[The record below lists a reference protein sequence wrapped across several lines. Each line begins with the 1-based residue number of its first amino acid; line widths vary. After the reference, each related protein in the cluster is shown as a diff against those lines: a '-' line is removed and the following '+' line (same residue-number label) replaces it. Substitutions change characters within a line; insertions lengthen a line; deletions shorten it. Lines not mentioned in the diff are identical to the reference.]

1 MFMRIMAIL
10 CAYPGSSTRSRT
22 MPPDTTRRDQR
33 LDALRGILASGNVR
47 GQGELV
53 DLLRG
58 RGFTVTQSSVS
69 RDLRALAVAKVR
81 GAYRLPT
88 DAAPDRLARLGEV
101 LRDSVRGT
109 VGAGANLLVVHTVV
123 GMATRVGSL
132 LDRSGWTE
140 ILGTVAGDDTLFVAV
155 GSLRDRK
162 RVGARLEQL
171 GAAREMEHA

>member
-1 MFMRIMAIL
+1 
-10 CAYPGSSTRSRT
+10 
-22 MPPDTTRRDQR
+22 
-33 LDALRGILASGNVR
+33 
-47 GQGELV
+47 
-53 DLLRG
+53 
-58 RGFTVTQSSVS
+58 
-69 RDLRALAVAKVR
+69 
-81 GAYRLPT
+81 
-88 DAAPDRLARLGEV
+88 LGEV